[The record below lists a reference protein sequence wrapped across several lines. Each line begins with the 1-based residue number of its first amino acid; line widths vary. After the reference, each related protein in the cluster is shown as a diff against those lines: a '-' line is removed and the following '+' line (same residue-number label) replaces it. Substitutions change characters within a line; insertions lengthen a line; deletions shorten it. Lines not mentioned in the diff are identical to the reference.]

1 MFFFFGGTYYYT
13 RCLASF
19 FLFFFLMWA
28 MKMLQGHLELGRCE
42 HSKVNKP
49 APKKQEQECQEG
61 DFWSTDEASP
71 YGQHWCGHQDV
82 AGPGHLR
89 TVHQFNTAR
98 CKRRIKISTGTS
110 TPQFISRVRFYMH
123 KIIYGM
129 NMILRI

>member
-1 MFFFFGGTYYYT
+1 
-13 RCLASF
+13 
-19 FLFFFLMWA
+19 

-89 TVHQFNTAR
+89 TVHQFNTSWAYWCCCSR
-98 CKRRIKISTGTS
+98 AVVVSMICWKHYMEKTEELEAADEPD
-110 TPQFISRVRFYMH
+110 PQQ
-123 KIIYGM
+123 K
-129 NMILRI
+129 

>member
-1 MFFFFGGTYYYT
+1 
-13 RCLASF
+13 
-19 FLFFFLMWA
+19 
-28 MKMLQGHLELGRCE
+28 MLQGHLELGRCE

-98 CKRRIKISTGTS
+98 PKSLKQPMSQIPNRSSRDHCKGSACQATATIGEAQYSKITNADVSTCWAS
-110 TPQFISRVRFYMH
+110 H
-123 KIIYGM
+123 IYRTVM
-129 NMILRI
+129 